1 MPGRDLD
8 QSACTHAAEPARVEV
23 HARALTIEDAEDLL
37 LVGTRIGL
45 HFLDGKAWSGRIATG
60 RVTDQSGEV
69 ADQEDHFVA
78 KLLERTHLVDQ
89 HGMPEVQIRRGRIEA
104 GFDAQGRTALQFAF
118 ELRGQQQLMRAARDL
133 GHLFLQTI
141 VHGAL

>member
-1 MPGRDLD
+1 M
-8 QSACTHAAEPARVEV
+8 SEPLECA
-23 HARALTIEDAEDLL
+23 
-37 LVGTRIGL
+37 
-45 HFLDGKAWSGRIATG
+45 
-60 RVTDQSGEV
+60 
-69 ADQEDHFVA
+69 HFVD
-78 KLLERTHLVDQ
+78 E
-89 HGMPEVQIRRGRIEA
+89 HGVAEVQIRRGRIEA